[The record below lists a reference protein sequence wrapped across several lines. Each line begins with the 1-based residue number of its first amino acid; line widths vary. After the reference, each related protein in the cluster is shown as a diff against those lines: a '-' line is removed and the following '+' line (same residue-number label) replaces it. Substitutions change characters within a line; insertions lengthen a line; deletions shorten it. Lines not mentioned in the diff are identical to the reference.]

1 MNICLVIAGYL
12 VITVLNNVIAHCGLS
27 SQCAGPNCTHQL
39 MFLTVK
45 LSVNHI
51 VSTLSFTHIIM
62 KIKATDTFY
71 IFKVFKCLSLKRFRW
86 FYRVKFQNQDFNWYE
101 TSMFTS
107 CFFYI
112 YVKATTR
119 NCFSKEDDGELCF
132 STVSPDSNEQLVFS
146 ACENIQS
153 SALRHKKHF

>member
-1 MNICLVIAGYL
+1 
-12 VITVLNNVIAHCGLS
+12 
-27 SQCAGPNCTHQL
+27 
-39 MFLTVK
+39 
-45 LSVNHI
+45 
-51 VSTLSFTHIIM
+51 M

-86 FYRVKFQNQDFNWYE
+86 FYRVKFQNQDFYWYE

-119 NCFSKEDDGELCF
+119 NCFSKEDEGELCF
-132 STVSPDSNEQLVFS
+132 STVPPDSNEQLVFS
-146 ACENIQS
+146 SRENIQS